1 MKKQIN
7 QYSMEINNGSIKGY
21 FNIYQA
27 KNGKMNLLM
36 GNNYTELSLKQI
48 NDLGLDIYSLVD
60 FDYDD
65 FKKAYSI

>member
-7 QYSMEINNGSIKGY
+7 QYSIETNDGNIKGY

-27 KNGKMNLLM
+27 KNGKINLLM
-36 GNNYTELSLKQI
+36 SNNYTELNLKQI
-48 NDLGLDIYSLVD
+48 NDLDLDIYSLID